1 MHAFD
6 YTAVDFLIALH
17 DFGVST
23 DRSLERAKAAAML
36 LSSGWGWKEAP
47 SGPVKPC
54 HAECSWGC
62 TAGLGDESKA
72 VGCVSP
78 TALLSERARSIQDQ
92 QNQIRDQHDCSRPS
106 YREH

>member
-17 DFGVST
+17 DFGVIN
-23 DRSLERAKAAAML
+23 RSQLLLVGLGLEGSPLR
-36 LSSGWGWKEAP
+36 SGQTL
-47 SGPVKPC
+47 PC
-54 HAECSWGC
+54 RVFM
-62 TAGLGDESKA
+62 GLHGRFGDESKA

-106 YREH
+106 YRKH

>member
-17 DFGVST
+17 DFGVIN
-23 DRSLERAKAAAML
+23 RSQL
-36 LSSGWGWKEAP
+36 LLVGLGLKGAP

-62 TAGLGDESKA
+62 TAGLGTKA
-72 VGCVSP
+72 KPLAAYCRR
-78 TALLSERARSIQDQ
+78 LCCLSERDQYKISKTKFAISMIAVAPATESI
-92 QNQIRDQHDCSRPS
+92 NASLS
-106 YREH
+106 SW